1 VRPDKMIV
9 IEGIDGSGKTTL
21 AKHIAKKYKLP
32 FYKFPVYK
40 DFKILKDFL
49 EGKKTLK
56 EEATFLL
63 FLANILINTNEQK
76 AVYDRYVFSSIAY
89 AHSFDIEKAVNIV
102 NSLPFLKPD
111 ILIYLDVDPLTAFK
125 RKTEQRKR
133 EKNMKVS
140 IRENEEVLTNVRKRY
155 LYLAERR
162 FMTEWFIIDANKN
175 MKNVFKEAE
184 KIVEMHLKK

>member
-1 VRPDKMIV
+1 MIV

-21 AKHIAKKYKLP
+21 AKHIAKKYNLP

-49 EGKKTLK
+49 QGKKALK

-63 FLANILINTNEQK
+63 FLANILINTKEQK

-89 AHSFDIEKAVNIV
+89 AHSLDIEKAVNIV
-102 NSLPFLKPD
+102 NSLPFLKPE
-111 ILIYLDVDPLTAFK
+111 ILIYLDVDPLTAVK
-125 RKTEQRKR
+125 RKIGQKR
-133 EKNMKVS
+133 GKNRKVS
-140 IRENEEVLTNVRKRY
+140 IRENEEVLTIVRKRY

-175 MKNVFKEAE
+175 LENVFKEAE
-184 KIVEMHLKK
+184 KIVEMHLKNKD

>member
-1 VRPDKMIV
+1 MIV
-9 IEGIDGSGKTTL
+9 IEGIDGSGKTTV
-21 AKHIAKKYKLP
+21 AKHIAKKYNLP

-49 EGKKTLK
+49 EGKKALK

-63 FLANILINTNEQK
+63 FLANILINTKEQK

-89 AHSFDIEKAVNIV
+89 AHSLDIEKAVKIV
-102 NSLPFLKPD
+102 NSLPFLKPEL
-111 ILIYLDVDPLTAFK
+111 LIYLDVDPLTAVK
-125 RKTEQRKR
+125 RKIGQKKR
-133 EKNMKVS
+133 GKNRKVS
-140 IRENEEVLTNVRKRY
+140 IRENEEVLTIVRKRY

-175 MKNVFKEAE
+175 LENVFKEAD
-184 KIVEMHLKK
+184 KIVMAYLKNKD